1 MPKSTTAIQV
11 WSRALC
17 QPQAVRSAAAAL
29 LVLRQSP
36 MSIL

>member
-11 WSRALC
+11 WSRVLC
-17 QPQAVRSAAAAL
+17 QPRAVRSAAAL